1 MQSLILSSDN
11 GEKMTLIDLFN
22 TSCEKYGER
31 PCLSMALEQP
41 LTYAE
46 VSEKVEKLA
55 TALYSSGVKKK
66 DKIAILAENSPNWG
80 IAYLAIIRLGA
91 IVIPILP
98 DFLGTDV
105 RHILTESNVKYIFTT
120 KRQIEK
126 ILELQDHKIKSIIT
140 LDDCSACKELGEVST
155 FSSLLSS
162 VEHLPEKKINKFHN
176 SAIDIDENDVA
187 AVIYTSGTSGHSKA
201 VMLSHRNLVSNVH
214 SADQLVDIPSDWTFL
229 SILPM
234 SHTYEFTIGFL
245 LPLYKGCRIVYAGKS
260 PTPRVLEKICKNE
273 KPTAMCVVPMVMEKI
288 YKKRV
293 MTAIEH
299 SLVLST
305 AVKLKFLKKALFKK
319 IGSKLLDFFG
329 GNLELLAIGGAAIN
343 LETEKFLK
351 DAQFPYIIGYGL
363 TETSPLLAG
372 GPLHDTTIELGST
385 GKPVPNVEIRITDPD
400 PETGIGEVMA
410 RGPNVMQGY
419 FNRPKLTEETID
431 PSGWLA
437 TGDLGYFDTHGNLHI
452 KGRSKSVIVLAH
464 GENIYPEAIEEKIN
478 SNMYVVESLVTENN
492 DKLEARIY
500 LDYDLIGQETKG
512 KSNTKRKEFIDE
524 VLRELQ
530 QEVNSQLPTYS
541 KIHKCIERQEPFIK
555 TATHKIKRY
564 LYTSEG

>member
-1 MQSLILSSDN
+1 
-11 GEKMTLIDLFN
+11 MTLIDLFN
-22 TSCEKYGER
+22 ASCEKYPER
-31 PCLSMALEQP
+31 PCLGMAMEQP

-46 VSEKVEKLA
+46 VNEKVKKLA
-55 TALYSSGVKKK
+55 TALYSIGVKKK

-80 IAYLAIIRLGA
+80 IAYLAVIRLGA
-91 IVIPILP
+91 LVVPILP

-105 RHILTESNVKYIFTT
+105 RHILTESNVKLIFTT

-126 ILELQDHKIKSIIT
+126 IFELQDHKIKSIIT
-140 LDDCSACKELGEVST
+140 LDDSPACKELGNVST
-155 FSSLLSS
+155 FSSFLSS
-162 VEHLPEKKINKFHN
+162 VGELPEKKISKFNN
-176 SAIDIDENDVA
+176 SVIDVDVNDLA
-187 AVIYTSGTSGHSKA
+187 SIIYTSGTSGHSKA
-201 VMLSHRNLVSNVH
+201 VMLSHRNLVANVQ
-214 SADQLVDIPSDWTFL
+214 SADQLVDITPEWTFL

-260 PTPRVLEKICKNE
+260 PTPRILEKICKNE
-273 KPTAMCVVPMVMEKI
+273 KPTAMCIVPMVMEKI

-293 MTAIEH
+293 MSTIEH
-299 SLVLST
+299 SMVLST
-305 AVKLKFLKKALFKK
+305 AVKLNFVRKALFKK
-319 IGSKLLDFFG
+319 IGDKLLDFFG

-343 LETEKFLK
+343 FDTEKFLRE
-351 DAQFPYIIGYGL
+351 AQFPYLIGYGL

-372 GPLHDTTIELGST
+372 GPLHDTTIDLGST
-385 GKPVPNVEIRITDPD
+385 GKPVPDVEIRITDPD

-419 FNRPKLTEETID
+419 FNRPELTEETID
-431 PSGWLA
+431 PNGWLA

-500 LDYDLIGQETKG
+500 LDYDLIDQDTKG
-512 KSNTKRKEFIDE
+512 KPNAKRKEFINT
-524 VLRELQ
+524 VLQELQ
-530 QEVNSQLPTYS
+530 QEVNSQLPAYS
-541 KIHKCIERQEPFIK
+541 KIYKCIERQDPFIK

-564 LYTSEG
+564 LYTSDG